1 MGEWLRKIL
10 KTCLV
15 LFVLVFFFSILFGRS
30 PVVYK
35 YDPVTSLWKR
45 VDKDESEI
53 IVQMPSVSEFS
64 NVGGS
69 FPIVGSIILQP
80 PNESKVNAQ
89 VLTVKAPSNNTKWY
103 GYSVYPVDGVQRS
116 YEIIAGQNE
125 EIGRATVKSQNGT
138 LKVSF
143 SLFNGW
149 FATVSHMNILTEE
162 PTNLSNLD
170 LAPGQF
176 PYAQDYSSAVNQ
188 GSYEVDLSTSQST
201 GTIYI
206 LLHFEVMN
214 GTRKETAWSWNEE
227 EENEM
232 CIEVSGGRVSWYVKK
247 PGDYV
252 AKFLTTTVVKATNPI
267 TVSFSGFD
275 HLSLEGGATEKL
287 SVYYAFT
294 DELGNVQTWM
304 SAPELNNISYSLQNG
319 QVLNLLH
326 KIQLNTQQ
334 AGTYRNTATIMF
346 TLQAVENYIE
356 NGEN

>member
-15 LFVLVFFFSILFGRS
+15 SFVLVFFFSILFGQS

-35 YDPVTSLWKR
+35 YDPETGLWKR

-53 IVQMPSVSEFS
+53 IVRMPSVSEFS
-64 NVGGS
+64 NIGGS

-80 PNESKVNAQ
+80 PAESQVNAQ
-89 VLTVKAPSNNTKWY
+89 VLTVKASNNNTKWY

-125 EIGRATVKSQNGT
+125 KIGRTTVKSQDGT

-143 SLFNGW
+143 GLFNGW
-149 FATVSHMNILTEE
+149 LATVSHMNILTEE
-162 PTNLSNLD
+162 PTDLSNPD

-176 PYAQDYSSAVNQ
+176 PYAQNYSPAVNQ
-188 GSYEVDLSTSQST
+188 GSYKVALPTSQST
-201 GTIYI
+201 GTIYV
-206 LLHFEVMN
+206 LLHLAVVN
-214 GTRKETAWSWNEE
+214 GTRKETAWSWNKE

-232 CIEVSGGRVSWYVKK
+232 CIEVSRGKVSWYVKK

-252 AKFLTTTVVKATNPI
+252 AKFLNATVVKATNPI

-287 SVYYAFT
+287 SVYYAFA
-294 DELGNVQTWM
+294 DELGNVQAWV

-326 KIQLNTQQ
+326 RIQLNAQQ
-334 AGTYRNTATIMF
+334 AGTYRNTATITF
-346 TLQAVENYIE
+346 TLRAVENYIE
-356 NGEN
+356 NK